1 MSTENNKIVLNLI
14 HSSITSESGDGDA
27 IWLSKYTP
35 LDEIMIL
42 INEYNI
48 KNNINW
54 IVKKEKNYIH
64 WGIDQEWATITCDEN
79 FFNSQPN
86 WIVLRINY

>member
-1 MSTENNKIVLNLI
+1 MNTENNKKVLDLI
-14 HSSITSESGDGDA
+14 YSSITSESGDGDA
-27 IWLSKYTP
+27 IWLSKYTS
-35 LDEIMIL
+35 LDEIIIL

-54 IVKKEKNYIH
+54 VVKKEKNHIH
-64 WGIDQEWATITCDEN
+64 WGTDQEWATITCDEQ
-79 FFNSQPN
+79 FFNSQPS

>member
-1 MSTENNKIVLNLI
+1 MNKDNNKKVLDLI

-27 IWLSKYTP
+27 LWLSKHTS
-35 LDEIMIL
+35 LDEIIIL

-48 KNNINW
+48 KKNIDW
-54 IVKKEKNYIH
+54 TVKKESNYIN
-64 WGIDQEWATITCDEN
+64 WGIDQEWATITCDEQ
-79 FFNSQPN
+79 FFNSQPS